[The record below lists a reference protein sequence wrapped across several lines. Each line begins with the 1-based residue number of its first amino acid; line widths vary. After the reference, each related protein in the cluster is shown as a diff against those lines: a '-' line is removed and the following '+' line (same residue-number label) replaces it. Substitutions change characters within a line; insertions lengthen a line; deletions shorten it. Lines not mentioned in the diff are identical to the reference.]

1 LIVGADKVAAGLQS
15 GGEPVHMELMWG
27 AETDLKT
34 PFFED
39 LYNVNPVAAMRTVKR
54 PLLVVVGLKDTI
66 VTPQPHYGQIYLNY
80 HDGPELLVPVDSDHV
95 FDVATDQAPA
105 VLDDVI
111 AWSLA
116 WLQNSLP
123 TRVTR

>member
-1 LIVGADKVAAGLQS
+1 MVL
-15 GGEPVHMELMWG
+15 PWG

-39 LYNVNPVAAMRTVKR
+39 LYNVDPVAAMGTVRR
-54 PLLVVVGLKDTI
+54 PLLAVVGLQDTI
-66 VTPQPHYGQIYLNY
+66 VAPQPHYGEIYLNY
-80 HDGPELLVPVDSDHV
+80 HEGAELLVAVDSDHV
-95 FDVATDQAPA
+95 FNVATDQGPA

-123 TRVTR
+123 AQGSR